1 MRQHS
6 VIHTPKTSDYTEL
19 ARIWEASV
27 RATHDFLPD
36 SYIELLKN
44 LVLTRYLDA
53 VMLICTKDARQ
64 RITGFAGVASGKVEM
79 LFIDP
84 QHRGQG
90 LGRQLLRY
98 AIEHLNADEL
108 DVNEQNPQALGFY
121 FKQGFEVI
129 GRTEHDGLGQP
140 YPLLHM
146 RLATP
151 DTMVNNCGRGLA
163 RDSRSPATGF
173 FADTP
178 PSGASLLP
186 HSDRVEP
193 NKTARPEMEPGLTGA
208 RQVQ

>member
-6 VIHTPKTSDYTEL
+6 VIHTPKTSDYTQL
-19 ARIWEASV
+19 AQIWEDSV

-36 SYIELLKN
+36 SYIVLLKN

-53 VMLICTKDARQ
+53 VMLICTKDPRQ

-79 LFIDP
+79 LFIAP
-84 QHRGQG
+84 KHRGEG

-98 AIEHLNADEL
+98 AIEHLNADQL

-121 FKQGFEVI
+121 LKQGFEVI

-146 RLATP
+146 RL
-151 DTMVNNCGRGLA
+151 
-163 RDSRSPATGF
+163 
-173 FADTP
+173 
-178 PSGASLLP
+178 
-186 HSDRVEP
+186 
-193 NKTARPEMEPGLTGA
+193 
-208 RQVQ
+208 RQVQHQASQG

>member
-6 VIHTPKTSDYTEL
+6 VIHTPKTSDYTQL
-19 ARIWEASV
+19 AQIWEDSV

-36 SYIELLKN
+36 SYIVLLKN

-53 VMLICTKDARQ
+53 VMLICAKDPRQ

-79 LFIDP
+79 LFIAP
-84 QHRGQG
+84 KHRGEG

-98 AIEHLNADEL
+98 AIEHLNADQL

-146 RLATP
+146 RL
-151 DTMVNNCGRGLA
+151 
-163 RDSRSPATGF
+163 
-173 FADTP
+173 
-178 PSGASLLP
+178 
-186 HSDRVEP
+186 
-193 NKTARPEMEPGLTGA
+193 
-208 RQVQ
+208 RQVQHQASQG